1 MPSMIYAAIL
11 LFVCATLSFSAF
23 AFVVPV
29 AGRKSNSNSNSN
41 SNSLGNSIAITTTT
55 TRMMPSDVVDLGLL
69 SVVIANAPLQLQ
81 ELASL
86 ALADAAAADA
96 QNAADVV
103 AETAR
108 GEFYFFFF
116 AGSGAGG
123 IGLLQLPKFLEY
135 IRDNRDLDGVGPTKG
150 GEKIDTGI
158 FASLVYPTLYQSD
171 VADILK
177 KLPAAETIVTKGN
190 SNGYL
195 ASKGY
200 VVRDDFDFCLGE
212 SCNPLAKRATFDALS
227 SGKSEILSPI
237 DFNDTLERYRSR
249 TEDLVA
255 DLQAAV
261 FTKLAAFST
270 LLFLLAGLAWVIEEE
285 ARKGFF

>member
-1 MPSMIYAAIL
+1 MIYAAIL

-29 AGRKSNSNSNSN
+29 AGR
-41 SNSLGNSIAITTTT
+41 NSLGNSIAITTTT
-55 TRMMPSDVVDLGLL
+55 TRMMMPSDVVDHGLL
-69 SVVIANAPLQLQ
+69 SVVTANDAPLQLQ
-81 ELASL
+81 ELTSL
-86 ALADAAAADA
+86 AVANADATAADA
-96 QNAADVV
+96 QKAAADVV

-200 VVRDDFDFCLGE
+200 VVRDDFDLCLGE